1 MVMDVTKVA
10 GAEMAKVGFEPQT
23 SRTISTRLN
32 HSTNSTNRGIPAGK
46 KISPSRVYIVS
57 LRYMIY
63 FALLLPPCGILSV
76 VLRELVVYLI
86 SVLATI
92 DAPQG
97 AAPPPIVPE
106 VIEVILVHAPRHMG
120 EEARRSNQ
128 LTKPGP

>member
-1 MVMDVTKVA
+1 
-10 GAEMAKVGFEPQT
+10 
-23 SRTISTRLN
+23 
-32 HSTNSTNRGIPAGK
+32 
-46 KISPSRVYIVS
+46 
-57 LRYMIY
+57 MIY

-128 LTKPGP
+128 LTKPGPGRRMKLVQRVHYPGGDDEVDSTSSTQEEPLIY